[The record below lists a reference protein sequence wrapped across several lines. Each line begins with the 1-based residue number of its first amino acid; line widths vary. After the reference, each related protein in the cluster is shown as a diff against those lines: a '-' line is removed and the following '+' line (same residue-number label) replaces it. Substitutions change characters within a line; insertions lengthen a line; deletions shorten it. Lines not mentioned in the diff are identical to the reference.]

1 MTKDI
6 SLADFDLSLLR
17 GGPLYSLLV
26 KAGIARPGLAGIVLR
41 ILFFVCLTWVP
52 LAAITIGSGTF
63 FTTSLKVPFIFDFA
77 EISRFLF
84 VLPLLIAAEGI
95 VEPWLGH
102 VMAHCRTLTAEA
114 DQEKFKQNIALSLR
128 SRDSIT
134 IELLIVLLAFIRPH
148 LGGLELSSSTSSWR
162 TCTTAAGVEP
172 TTAFLWYLYIAKPL
186 ISLLWFRWLW
196 KYIIWSQLLFRTS
209 KLTLRVTPTHP
220 DRMGGLGFI
229 AVAQTRFAI
238 LYFAIATQVA
248 SYVGEEIVFEG
259 AKLFSFK
266 YLILTLVLV
275 APVIFLT
282 PCLAFSGKL
291 LKAKR
296 KGLLEYGALADQY
309 TKEFHEK
316 WIEGKRSDNEVLMGS
331 SDIRS
336 LADLANSFTVVQTM
350 KSAII
355 SKTTIMTFALASL
368 LPFAPLL
375 LTVYPFD
382 ELLSRLVKMVL

>member
-1 MTKDI
+1 MAKDI
-6 SLADFDLSLLR
+6 SLSEFDLSLLR
-17 GGPLYSLLV
+17 GGPLYNLLV
-26 KAGIARPGLAGIVLR
+26 KAGIARPGIAGIALR
-41 ILFFVCLTWVP
+41 ILFFACLTWIP
-52 LAAITIGSGTF
+52 LAAITVLSGTF
-63 FTTSLKVPFIFDFA
+63 FTSTIKVPFIYDFA

-114 DQEKFKQNIALSLR
+114 DLEKFRHNIVLAFR

-162 TCTTAAGVEP
+162 TITSAAGVEP
-172 TTAFLWYLYIAKPL
+172 STALLWYLYVAKPL

-229 AVAQTRFAI
+229 TVAQTRFAI
-238 LYFAIATQVA
+238 LYFAISTQVA

-259 AKLFSFK
+259 ATLFSFK

-275 APVIFLT
+275 APVVFLT

-291 LKAKR
+291 LEAKR

-309 TKEFHEK
+309 TNEFHEK
-316 WIEGKRSDNEVLMGS
+316 WIEGKRSNNEVLIGS
-331 SDIRS
+331 SDIQS

>member
-1 MTKDI
+1 MSKDL
-6 SLADFDLSLLR
+6 SLSEFDLKLLR

-26 KAGIARPGLAGIVLR
+26 KARIARPGLAGIVLR
-41 ILFFVCLTWVP
+41 ILFLACLTWMP
-52 LAAITIGSGTF
+52 LAAITVSSGTF
-63 FTTSLKVPFIFDFA
+63 LTSTLKVPFIYDFA
-77 EISRFLF
+77 ELCRFLF
-84 VLPLLIAAEGI
+84 VLPLLIAAEAI

-114 DQEKFKQNIALSLR
+114 DLEKFKHNIVLALR

-134 IELLIVLLAFIRPH
+134 IELVIVLLAFIRPH

-162 TCTTAAGVEP
+162 TITNAAGVEP
-172 TTAFLWYLYIAKPL
+172 TTAFLWYLYVAKPL

-331 SDIRS
+331 SDIQS